1 MLELFL
7 AKESEIDLIQYQ
19 REGGKTKQKYTPE
32 YQADISFMESKNL
45 LMSFRHMDGE
55 AVANRVRM
63 TTSLHLF
70 T

>member
-32 YQADISFMESKNL
+32 YQADISYMESKNL
-45 LMSFRHMDGE
+45 LMSVRHMDGE
-55 AVANRVRM
+55 AVPERVK
-63 TTSLHLF
+63 TTPSLLLF